1 MSAMRL
7 QKVIAQAGVA
17 SRRRAE
23 ALITRGHVVVNG
35 HRITTLGT
43 VVDPSVDVVI
53 VNGYPLRRPA
63 PLQYVLFNKPRGYVT
78 TCDDDEGRPTVFH
91 LLKRQTTRLFPVGRL
106 DVGTEGLLLLTNDGP
121 LANRLLHPRYQVPR
135 TYLVH
140 AFGVVTEQDIAQLQN
155 GVILE
160 DGKTLPAQVHIVKRS
175 DKQCWLNITLR
186 EGRTRQI
193 HRMLERCG
201 NHSVKKLQRMTM
213 GSLTLTGLAPGQS
226 RPLETSEITRLRR
239 LCHLDDRNA

>member
-43 VVDPSVDVVI
+43 IVDPSVDVVI

-106 DVGTEGLLLLTNDGP
+106 D
-121 LANRLLHPRYQVPR
+121 
-135 TYLVH
+135 
-140 AFGVVTEQDIAQLQN
+140 
-155 GVILE
+155 
-160 DGKTLPAQVHIVKRS
+160 
-175 DKQCWLNITLR
+175 
-186 EGRTRQI
+186 
-193 HRMLERCG
+193 
-201 NHSVKKLQRMTM
+201 
-213 GSLTLTGLAPGQS
+213 
-226 RPLETSEITRLRR
+226 
-239 LCHLDDRNA
+239 